1 MKPFA
6 WTPGGASRARGHAH
20 ALTLLL
26 IGASALLHGAAQAQ
40 SVKLAGMLGNK
51 ALLVVDGGTPKTVA
65 PGETHQG
72 VKVVSTSGDQA
83 VVELSGKRHALRVGE
98 APVSSGA
105 GGGAGTQAGQGNKIV
120 LMAGSDGH
128 FMTTGQINGKTTQ
141 FMVDTGASVIS
152 MSAADA
158 DRMGVNYKSGR
169 TVELSTA
176 NGMTVGWQVNLGSVR
191 VGDVEVFNVP
201 AVVASRDMPF
211 VLLGNSFLTRF
222 QMNRTNEEMV
232 LIRRF

>member
-1 MKPFA
+1 MKSLA
-6 WTPGGASRARGHAH
+6 WTPGGALRTLAF
-20 ALTLLL
+20 LLL
-26 IGASALLHGAAQAQ
+26 GASALLHGAAQAQ

-51 ALLVVDGGTPKTVA
+51 ALLIVDGGAPKTVA

-72 VKVVSTSGDQA
+72 VKVVSTAGDQA

-105 GGGAGTQAGQGNKIV
+105 GGGAGTQSGQGNKIV
-120 LMAGSDGH
+120 LMAGSNGH
-128 FMTTGQINGKTTQ
+128 FMTSGQINGKTTQ
-141 FMVDTGASVIS
+141 FLVDTGASVIS

-158 DRMGVNYKSGR
+158 DRMGVDYKAGR
-169 TVELSTA
+169 TVQLSTA
-176 NGMTVGWQVNLGSVR
+176 NGTTVGWQVNLGSVR

-232 LIRRF
+232 LTRRF

>member
-1 MKPFA
+1 MKPLA
-6 WTPGGASRARGHAH
+6 WTPGGASRARGHAQ
-20 ALTLLL
+20 ALALLL
-26 IGASALLHGAAQAQ
+26 LAASALLHGAAQAQ

-51 ALLVVDGGTPKTVA
+51 ALLVVDGGAPKTVA

-72 VKVVSTSGDQA
+72 VKVVSTAGDQA

-98 APVSSGA
+98 APVSTGA
-105 GGGAGTQAGQGNKIV
+105 GGGAGTQAGQGNRIV
-120 LMAGSDGH
+120 LMASSDGH
-128 FMTTGQINGKTTQ
+128 FMTPGQINGKTTQ
-141 FMVDTGASVIS
+141 FLVDTGASVIS

>member
-1 MKPFA
+1 MKPLA
-6 WTPGGASRARGHAH
+6 WTLGGASRALA
-20 ALTLLL
+20 LLL
-26 IGASALLHGAAQAQ
+26 LGAWASLPHGAAQAQ

-51 ALLVVDGGTPKTVA
+51 ALLVVDGGAPKTVA

-105 GGGAGTQAGQGNKIV
+105 GGGAGTQAGQGRRIV

-158 DRMGVNYKSGR
+158 DRMGVDYKSGR
-169 TVELSTA
+169 TVQLSTA